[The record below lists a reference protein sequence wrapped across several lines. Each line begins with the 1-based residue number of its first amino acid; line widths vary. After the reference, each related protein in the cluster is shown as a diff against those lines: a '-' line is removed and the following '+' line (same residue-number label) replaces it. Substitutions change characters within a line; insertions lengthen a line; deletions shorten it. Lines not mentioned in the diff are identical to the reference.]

1 MTGVPNTMKHFIT
14 IIIGI
19 LIACSTS
26 FAQSDEKPTGAT
38 FDSAVSDTQRK
49 LDQALAE
56 LSALRD
62 EIAREKIP
70 LTKRLNELEAQL
82 SEVRSQYQQ
91 TTRTLDSRTLDLSN
105 LRNEIKSRRE
115 ESTYLSNLL
124 GEYNRNFESRLHIA
138 ELQRYR
144 EQLSAAKLA
153 PENSNL
159 SESEV
164 FKAQSALLTTSL
176 DRLFDG
182 LSGTRFEGTAVI
194 ADGLVKPGTFVLI
207 GPAAWFRSADGA
219 QVGTV
224 EQRLGSLEPSVVPF
238 KNALDTDA
246 ATQVITF
253 STGDMPLDPSL
264 GNAHKIE
271 TTSETFLEHVKKG
284 GPVMYPIFGIAAI
297 AFLVAFIKFISLML
311 VRSPSRKRM
320 AALLQ
325 AIAKKDKNGAMR
337 EAKAAPGPAGKM
349 LVAGVGVYHLSD
361 INQEPRELIEEVMYE
376 KVLAAKLRLNSW
388 LPFIAITAASA
399 PLLGLLGTVTG
410 IMNTFTLMTVFG
422 TGDVKALSSGI
433 SEALITTKFGLY
445 VAIPSLI
452 LYAFLSRRAKAIE
465 NKMEK
470 AGVAMVNQI
479 GKTPFRKVTVQTID
493 PSEYAPRSAVTEAE
507 AASTRHQTT
516 EQVKEILAD
525 MLRPLV
531 KNVDDNDNDNDNVD
545 DKPRRREVVS
555 TSASRAGLDD

>member
-1 MTGVPNTMKHFIT
+1 MKQFIIIIT
-14 IIIGI
+14 IV
-19 LIACSTS
+19 LLACSTS

-182 LSGTRFEGTAVI
+182 LSGTRFEGTAVN
-194 ADGLVKPGTFVLI
+194 ADGLVKPGTFVLV

-238 KNALDTDA
+238 KNPLDTDA

-253 STGDMPLDPSL
+253 SKGDMPLDPSL

-337 EAKAAPGPAGKM
+337 EAKAAPGPTGKM
-349 LVAGVGVYHLSD
+349 LVAGVEHID
-361 INQEPRELIEEVMYE
+361 EPRELIEEVMYE
-376 KVLAAKLRLNSW
+376 KVLSAKLRLNSW

-479 GKTPFRKVTVQTID
+479 GKTPFRKVTAQSID
-493 PSEYAPRSAVTEAE
+493 PSEYAPRRGVTEAE

-531 KNVDDNDNDNDNVD
+531 KNDNENGNDD
-545 DKPRRREVVS
+545 DKSHRLEVVS